1 MGTNSKTQKGLSK
14 EMRALHRHQRQTFQ
28 PWYEETSTNSAR
40 RNWTK
45 RIILLQACNKKIGQ
59 RVFQKA
65 FVQFLYPI
73 ITKRRDATHVASL
86 HSYSYNWNYSAFASS
101 AAGASVAGA
110 STAGAAAALFLER
123 RVRVAFL
130 AVLAMFS
137 L

>member
-1 MGTNSKTQKGLSK
+1 M
-14 EMRALHRHQRQTFQ
+14 
-28 PWYEETSTNSAR
+28 
-40 RNWTK
+40 
-45 RIILLQACNKKIGQ
+45 QACNKKNGQ
-59 RVFQKA
+59 RLFQKTLCP
-65 FVQFLYPI
+65 FFLWDNV
-73 ITKRRDATHVASL
+73 KRRDATHVASL
-86 HSYSYNWNYSAFASS
+86 HLYSYKLNYSACASS